1 MAVEPAI
8 TAAIESGD
16 VPPNITTEYLME
28 TRDHP
33 AIIALI
39 FVGVLTFIVVSARCI
54 SRHFLVKSFGLDDGL
69 AFFSVV
75 RASFSADPV
84 CKYRSVAIGG
94 A

>member
-8 TAAIESGD
+8 TAAIASGD
-16 VPPNITTEYLME
+16 VPPNITTEYLMQ

-39 FVGVLTFIVVSARCI
+39 FVGVLTFIMVLGRCI

-84 CKYRSVAIGG
+84 CKY
-94 A
+94 